1 MPPIYLATWV
11 LNWTLERNC
20 RSLYINSDDY
30 ELLLSE
36 NTSLLT
42 PLMILIFNRENNKT
56 TLTERFAQRAVWRGT
71 WACHL

>member
-11 LNWTLERNC
+11 LNWTLERNG
-20 RSLYINSDDY
+20 RSLHIHSDDY

-56 TLTERFAQRAVWRGT
+56 TLTERFAQEAVWRRT